1 MSETTSDTNQL
12 QRVSFAKQ
20 TDSGAWADE
29 FGFVGPIKPGVGP
42 RSNPVGWFPTG
53 PEIGEPLPR
62 VVAQSHTGELVDVEK
77 ARAGRPAVVVFH
89 RSAVW

>member
-1 MSETTSDTNQL
+1 MSEAKSDANQL
-12 QRVSFAKQ
+12 KRVSFAKQ

-53 PEIGEPLPR
+53 PEIGEPLPK
-62 VVAQSHTGELVDVEK
+62 VVARSHTGELVDVEK

>member
-1 MSETTSDTNQL
+1 MTDSNRL

-20 TDSGAWADE
+20 TASGAWADE

-42 RSNPVGWFPTG
+42 RSNPVGRFPTG
-53 PEIGEPLPR
+53 PEIGEALPSI
-62 VVAQSHTGELVDVEK
+62 VARSHTGERVDVEK

>member
-1 MSETTSDTNQL
+1 MSERTAGTNML
-12 QRVSFAKQ
+12 QRLSFAEQ

-42 RSNPVGWFPTG
+42 RSNPVGWLPAG
-53 PEIGEPLPR
+53 PEIGEALPS
-62 VVAQSHTGELVDVEK
+62 VVAKSHTGGLIDLEK

-89 RSAVW
+89 RSAAW

>member
-1 MSETTSDTNQL
+1 MSDAKSDTNKL
-12 QRVSFAKQ
+12 QRVSFARQ

-53 PEIGEPLPR
+53 PEIGEALP
-62 VVAQSHTGELVDVEK
+62 AIAAFYASWYPSMCEIFLVRK
-77 ARAGRPAVVVFH
+77 RLH
-89 RSAVW
+89 SL